1 VYSTHAQSGEAEQRG
16 EARYNNNNKGLFVTR
31 CLFSRLRLETKANPR
46 VEHAEAHT
54 NLTISKEGVG
64 STDALLRCGVKCGRW
79 KAMEIRTE

>member
-1 VYSTHAQSGEAEQRG
+1 VEPIIIIIKVY
-16 EARYNNNNKGLFVTR
+16 
-31 CLFSRLRLETKANPR
+31 LFSRLLETKANPR

-64 STDALLRCGVKCGRW
+64 STDALLRCGVKFGRW